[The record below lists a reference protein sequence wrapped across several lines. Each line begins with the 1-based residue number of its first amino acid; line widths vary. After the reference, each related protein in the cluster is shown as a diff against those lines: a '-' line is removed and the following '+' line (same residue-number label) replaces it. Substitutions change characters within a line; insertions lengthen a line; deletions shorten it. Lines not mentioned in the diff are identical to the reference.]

1 MLVMDAKSLYDSLS
15 TQQANQADA
24 RSALEAGMI
33 KEELDKLQA
42 LPRWI
47 PHDKNPSDAFTNKV
61 ENAHLAPLLELVRTG
76 YWRIKKEEEELA
88 EREHVREELGYNPRP
103 HQQE

>member
-1 MLVMDAKSLYDSLS
+1 MLVMDAKSLCDSLN

-47 PHDKNPSDAFTNKV
+47 PHDHTPYPSVVSSATR
-61 ENAHLAPLLELVRTG
+61 HG
-76 YWRIKKEEEELA
+76 YGTMATATLTKFRGTCEIT
-88 EREHVREELGYNPRP
+88 VTSTM
-103 HQQE
+103 